1 MVREIAVNKAQISQ
15 FASGGPQTIPAFQ
28 PEISGFRFRQKANDR
43 RSGFQSHRHAVNHS
57 RWSHW
62 LCQMAR
68 LQSECAL
75 IFLFPLDC
83 YLFCRCVRELHAGR
97 WSLHD
102 FRHSSKDGNSSVHRQ
117 HGKAG
122 LNECSGCADLWS
134 AAAQHLYTHE
144 RYTDHNVLL
153 GFGDG
158 EIQHIDMRVQHKM
171 CAYPVSRACLSALN
185 ICGQIGQDARSVL
198 EGRWHRRLQL
208 RLELSARRR
217 SS

>member
-1 MVREIAVNKAQISQ
+1 MIVTSGAGHIDQVHVDSEFKLKLRNTIKGIHSDMVREIAVNKAQISQ

-102 FRHSSKDGNSSVHRQ
+102 FRHSSKDDNSCFHRQ

-122 LNECSGCADLWS
+122 LTC
-134 AAAQHLYTHE
+134 
-144 RYTDHNVLL
+144 
-153 GFGDG
+153 
-158 EIQHIDMRVQHKM
+158 
-171 CAYPVSRACLSALN
+171 
-185 ICGQIGQDARSVL
+185 
-198 EGRWHRRLQL
+198 
-208 RLELSARRR
+208 
-217 SS
+217 